1 MLRRS
6 QASLVELAFQNR
18 RNCLIIGSLD
28 PQEVSVAVQS
38 IGTAVQVGNVAG
50 DHLLVPTREMALG
63 KMDGVGEIHHLPQKI
78 RPRTKALDD
87 ARHLC
92 PAGARTPVIRSE

>member
-18 RNCLIIGSLD
+18 RNCSIIGSLN

-38 IGTAVQVGNVAG
+38 IGTAVQVGDVAG
-50 DHLLVPTREMALG
+50 DHLLVPPRKMALG
-63 KMDGVGEIHHLPQKI
+63 KMDGVGKTPHLPQKI
-78 RPRTKALDD
+78 RPRAKTLYD
-87 ARHLC
+87 ARDLR
-92 PAGARTPVIRSE
+92 PTGTRAPVV